1 MSRLFRSNSS
11 VRSRTSL
18 SIIPDIVNEEEH
30 EFQELT
36 LDLGNWNIPKV
47 SIKEIYKSSFL
58 QSSFKVDMK
67 VKIVEQVYALTKE
80 HEKYSLLNK

>member
-11 VRSRTSL
+11 VRCRTSL

-47 SIKEIYKSSFL
+47 SIKEIYK
-58 QSSFKVDMK
+58 